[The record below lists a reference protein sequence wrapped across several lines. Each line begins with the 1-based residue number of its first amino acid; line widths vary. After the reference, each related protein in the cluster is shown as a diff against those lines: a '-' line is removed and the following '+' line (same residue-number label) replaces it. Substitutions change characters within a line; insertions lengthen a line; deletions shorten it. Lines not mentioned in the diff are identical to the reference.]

1 MPDDLQPS
9 ASPAR
14 PSEPSTATSVG
25 DVVGD
30 VVGEPDGTTVAVC
43 TVITWQALQAALSPV
58 IGHGGVWALYR
69 RSLHLARPLHPCL
82 DAADPGEADAGD
94 FSALDSALSSETG
107 PVAAAA
113 TEALL
118 QSFWELLTGLIGNA
132 LTERLIGFSR
142 APPSDAPVAQDN
154 TP

>member
-9 ASPAR
+9 ASPLR
-14 PSEPSTATSVG
+14 PSERSTAKPLGDGVG
-25 DVVGD
+25 DL
-30 VVGEPDGTTVAVC
+30 DGASVAVC
-43 TVITWQALQAALSPV
+43 TVITWQALEAALSPV
-58 IGHGGVWALYR
+58 IGRGGVWALYR
-69 RSLHLARPLHPCL
+69 RCLHLARPLHPCL
-82 DAADPGEADAGD
+82 DAADPGEAGAGD
-94 FSALDSALSSETG
+94 FSALNSALSSQTG
-107 PVAAAA
+107 PAAAAA

-118 QSFWELLTGLIGNA
+118 QSFWALLTGLIGSA